1 MCCREGTRAAKYVRE
16 IQATSDHTADDVAK
30 VKRRVVN
37 STGTKFFTYRTDIN
51 PSLDPHP
58 VYTDIR
64 AKVREHHRID
74 FSRFRLSAHNL
85 AIETGRWSRI
95 PHEERVC
102 ECGSV
107 QTEKHVVLECPVTR
121 DIRGQGN
128 ISFTSMIDVFSCSDS
143 NTLCHTISK
152 IYSRYK

>member
-1 MCCREGTRAAKYVRE
+1 MSG
-16 IQATSDHTADDVAK
+16 
-30 VKRRVVN
+30 N

-51 PSLDPHP
+51 PSLAPHP

-95 PHEERVC
+95 PHDERVC

-107 QTEKHVVLECPVTR
+107 QTEKHVVLECPVAR
-121 DIRGQGN
+121 DIREQGN
-128 ISFTSMIDVFSCSDS
+128 ISFTSMIYFFGLDYA
-143 NTLCHTISK
+143 T
-152 IYSRYK
+152 YSG

>member
-1 MCCREGTRAAKYVRE
+1 M
-16 IQATSDHTADDVAK
+16 
-30 VKRRVVN
+30 VN

-121 DIRGQGN
+121 YIRGQSD